1 MAMTAAA
8 VDAADTTVSAK
19 ADAMAAAAD
28 TMAAAV
34 ADVINIDEDSSCHTE
49 LEHGRIP

>member
-1 MAMTAAA
+1 MTADA

-19 ADAMAAAAD
+19 ADAVD